1 MPSRSRRLAIIA
13 SVASV
18 SLAALPAGAETLI
31 VANKREATVSLIDP
45 TTGAV
50 RATLP
55 TGEGPH
61 EVAAS
66 ADGAT
71 AVVAN
76 YGAGR
81 AGSTL
86 TVIELGAGGAARVAK
101 TIDLAP
107 YRRPHGMAFL
117 ADGRLL
123 VTVEDSQ
130 AMLVVDVARGRV
142 EQGIR
147 TGADVSHMVVGSPDG
162 RRAYVANIGSGSV
175 TAIDLEKGERL
186 GVIRTGRGAEGIALA
201 PDGTELWVTNREDDT
216 VSVLDT
222 AKLEVV
228 ATLRA
233 ADFPIRAEMTPDGR
247 RVLVS
252 CAGSGDL
259 AIFDRASRK
268 LERRLALPAGPPPS
282 GTSAGPPPG
291 DRGLF
296 GGAFGR
302 SSVPIGIEIA
312 PDGRRAWIAHSQGDT
327 ISVVDLERLEKT
339 GELRAG
345 REPDGM
351 AYSAR

>member
-1 MPSRSRRLAIIA
+1 MTSRSRAA
-13 SVASV
+13 SAAVVLSLTAAAS
-18 SLAALPAGAETLI
+18 GAETLL
-31 VANKREATVSLIDP
+31 VANKREATVSLIDLA
-45 TTGAV
+45 TGRV

-55 TGEGPH
+55 TGEAPH
-61 EVAAS
+61 EIAVS
-66 ADGAT
+66 ADGGT
-71 AVVAN
+71 AAVAN

-86 TVIELGAGGAARVAK
+86 TVLELGAGGAARVAR
-101 TIDLAP
+101 TIDLGAW
-107 YRRPHGMAFL
+107 RRPHGVAFL

-142 EQGIR
+142 EQAIR
-147 TGADVSHMVVGSPDG
+147 TGADVSHMIVGSPDG

-175 TAIDLEKGERL
+175 SVLDLAKAER
-186 GVIRTGRGAEGIALA
+186 VAVVPTGRGAEGIALS
-201 PDGTELWVTNREDDT
+201 PDGAELWVTNREDDT
-216 VSVLDT
+216 VSVVDT
-222 AKLEVV
+222 AKLAVV
-228 ATLRA
+228 ATLPA

-259 AIFDRASRK
+259 AVFDRASRS
-268 LERRLALPAGPPPS
+268 LVRRLELPAAPARS
-282 GTSAGPPPG
+282 GERG
-291 DRGLF
+291 DRGMF
-296 GGAFGR
+296 AGAFGR

-312 PDGRRAWIAHSQGDT
+312 PDGRRVWIAHSRGDA